1 MISSASTAGL
11 PVPSPTC
18 DPNTNIGQSSEE
30 IYFKNNWMYL
40 HSIMQINYTTYDVHR
55 GQDTINPNTN
65 HCNVMVLADSNDS
78 DAETHAFHYAY
89 VLGIYHVNVI
99 YTGSRML
106 DYHARRLEFV
116 WVQWYNHLQPYGSWS
131 ACTLDHLS
139 FPPITADSA
148 FGFIDLNDIV
158 RSCHIIP
165 AFHRSHR
172 HGNKRGL
179 SFSARNSSDWIMYYL
194 NQQVMIF

>member
-1 MISSASTAGL
+1 
-11 PVPSPTC
+11 
-18 DPNTNIGQSSEE
+18 
-30 IYFKNNWMYL
+30 MYL